1 MRQTHRG
8 LMHFKNL
15 IKAIEENNYELK
27 QEAILKLTAEP
38 NEMAIEVLRK
48 LITSDQE
55 ELTIKVK
62 ASKAIVATM
71 NYMDTQA
78 RNENRSSA
86 LFKMTADHSEF
97 LKKLQL
103 DI

>member
-1 MRQTHRG
+1 
-8 LMHFKNL
+8 MHFKNL

-27 QEAILKLTAEP
+27 QEAILKLITEP
-38 NEMAIEVLRK
+38 DEMAVEVLRQ
-48 LITSDQE
+48 LITSDHE
-55 ELTIKVK
+55 DISIKVK

-71 NYMDTQA
+71 NYMDAQA
-78 RNENRSSA
+78 RSENRGSA
-86 LFKMTADHSEF
+86 LFQIPADHSEF